1 MDPIPADL
9 VFLGG
14 QVLTLGGGRRAQAV
28 AVVDGRIAALG
39 ATNEVGAWIGPGTE
53 VVQLHG
59 RALLPGFV
67 DPHTHFGMTTFEP
80 VAVDCRI
87 PPLRDKHAVIDA
99 IAAAASAAPVGQWIL
114 GLGYSSRNGRTPM
127 ELLRE
132 DLDAAA
138 PENPVCVVDLSVHC
152 SYANSAAM
160 RLARLTKE
168 TPDPDGGHYV
178 RDAHGEAAGTL
189 WERAMDT
196 IYGLSL
202 TGLTEA
208 YGEDAVAELV
218 RQNSQ
223 RHLALGI
230 TSVADAAVTPEAARM
245 YRTADQRGKLP
256 MTLHE
261 MRAGPGFF
269 AEPDPIAQH
278 EFLQSSPPTTRLL
291 GGTMKMFMD
300 PVFPRNAGYQV
311 HPDGTKE
318 RLGRPYYQPERAG
331 ALAAEASSRG
341 LQVAIHCL
349 GTWAIDLAMDAIG
362 EAIRE
367 SESADQRH
375 RLEHFTTP
383 TYEQIHRAAGM
394 ELTVVTQPSFF
405 YQGGEK
411 SAERLAESGIDAPP
425 APLRRMIDEGLSVAL
440 SSDFPCGPLAPLA
453 GISSLVSR
461 QTRGSLEPVAAEEA
475 ISAAE
480 AVELYTIAGAR
491 SMHRETE
498 VGSIEV
504 GKRADV
510 IVLTH
515 DPTAVDPTM
524 LREISVEQTYVDG
537 LRVFDLYGRTVAASG

>member
-1 MDPIPADL
+1 M
-9 VFLGG
+9 
-14 QVLTLGGGRRAQAV
+14 LTFDGGRRAQAV
-28 AVVDGRIAALG
+28 AVRDGLIAAVG
-39 ATNEVGAWIGPGTE
+39 STAEVGAWIAPGTQ
-53 VVQLHG
+53 VVNLSG
-59 RALLPGFV
+59 RALSPGFV

-87 PPLRDKHAVIDA
+87 PPLRDKFAVIDA
-99 IAAAASAAPVGQWIL
+99 IAAAASAAPRGQWIL

-160 RLARLTKE
+160 TLARLTKE
-168 TPDPDGGHYV
+168 TPDPDGGAYV
-178 RDAHGEAAGTL
+178 RTPHGEPAGTL
-189 WERAMDT
+189 WERAMDS
-196 IYGLSL
+196 IYGMSIA
-202 TGLTEA
+202 GLAEA
-208 YGEDAVAELV
+208 YGPETVADLV
-218 RQNSQ
+218 EQNSR

-230 TSVADAAVTPEAARM
+230 TSVADASVTPEAAAV
-245 YRTADQRGKLP
+245 YRDADRLGRLP

-261 MRAGPGFF
+261 MRAGAGFF
-269 AEPDPIAQH
+269 AEPDPVRQH
-278 EFLQSSPPTTRLL
+278 QFFEASPPTDRLR

-300 PVFPRNAGYQV
+300 PVFPRNAGYQI

-367 SESADQRH
+367 SAQADQRH

-383 TYEQIHRAAGM
+383 TYEQITRAAGM
-394 ELTVVTQPSFF
+394 DLTVVTQPSFF
-405 YQGGEK
+405 FQGGEK
-411 SAERLAESGIDAPP
+411 TVERLRDAGVDAPP
-425 APLRRMIDEGLSVAL
+425 APLRRMLDEGLTVAL
-440 SSDFPCGPLAPLA
+440 SSDFPCGPLDPLA

-475 ISAAE
+475 ITAE
-480 AVELYTIAGAR
+480 EAIGLYTTAGAR
-491 SMHRETE
+491 AMHREHE
-498 VGSIEV
+498 AGSITV
-504 GKRADV
+504 GKRADLV
-510 IVLTH
+510 VFSH

-524 LREISVEQTYVDG
+524 IREVTVEQTYVDG
-537 LRVFDLYGRTVAASG
+537 RRLFDRYGRAPEPSSGVTTAR

>member
-1 MDPIPADL
+1 MDATAADL

-14 QVLTLGGGRRAQAV
+14 QVLTMDRGLRAQAV
-28 AVVDGRIAALG
+28 AVIDGRIVAVG
-39 ATNEVGAWIGPGTE
+39 PSSEVGAWIGAGTQVVNLVGRTLIPG
-53 VVQLHG
+53 L
-59 RALLPGFV
+59 V

-80 VAVDCRI
+80 VAVDCRV
-87 PPLRDKHAVIDA
+87 PPLRDKYAVIDA

-132 DLDAAA
+132 DLDVAA
-138 PENPVCVVDLSVHC
+138 PDNPVCVVDLSVHC

-168 TPDPDGGHYV
+168 TPDPEGGHYV
-178 RDAHGEAAGTL
+178 RDVHGEAAGTL

-196 IYGLSL
+196 IYGMSIA
-202 TGLTEA
+202 GLAEA
-208 YGEDAVAELV
+208 YGEEAVAELV

-223 RHLALGI
+223 RHLSLGI
-230 TSVADAAVTPEAARM
+230 TSVADASVTPEAAEV
-245 YRTADQRGKLP
+245 YRTADRLGRLP

-261 MRAGPGFF
+261 MRAGAGFF
-269 AEPDPIAQH
+269 AEPDPVAQH
-278 EFLQSSPPTTRLL
+278 EFFEASPPTDRLR

-300 PVFPRNAGYQV
+300 PVFPRNAGYQI
-311 HPDGTKE
+311 HADGTKE

-367 SESADQRH
+367 SASTDQRH

-383 TYEQIHRAAGM
+383 TYEQIARAANM
-394 ELTVVTQPSFF
+394 DLTVVTQPSFF

-411 SAERLAESGIDAPP
+411 SAERLREAGIDAPP

-440 SSDFPCGPLAPLA
+440 SSDFPCGPLDPLA
-453 GISSLVSR
+453 GIASLVSR
-461 QTRGSLEPVAAEEA
+461 QTRGSLAPIAADEAITAEEA
-475 ISAAE
+475 LG
-480 AVELYTIAGAR
+480 LYTTAGAR
-491 SMHRETE
+491 AMHREAEAGTVE
-498 VGSIEV
+498 I
-504 GKRADV
+504 GKRADLV
-510 IVLTH
+510 VLSH

-524 LREISVEQTYVDG
+524 LREVAVEQTYVDG
-537 LRVFDLYGRTVAASG
+537 QRLYDRFGREVRRR

>member
-1 MDPIPADL
+1 MDATPADL

-14 QVLTLGGGRRAQAV
+14 QVLTGAGARRAQAV
-28 AVVDGRIAALG
+28 AVAAG
-39 ATNEVGAWIGPGTE
+39 TVAAVGPTSEVGAWIGPDTE
-53 VVQLHG
+53 VVNLHG
-59 RALLPGFV
+59 RALIPGFV

-80 VAVDCRI
+80 VAVDCRV

-99 IAAAASAAPVGQWIL
+99 IAAAASAAPAGQWIL

-160 RLARLTKE
+160 HLARLTKE
-168 TPDPDGGHYV
+168 TPDPDGGHVV
-178 RDAHGEAAGTL
+178 RDVHGEAAGTL

-196 IYGLSL
+196 IYGMSL

-208 YGEDAVAELV
+208 YGDDAVAELV
-218 RQNSQ
+218 RQNCQ

-230 TSVADAAVTPEAARM
+230 TSVADAAVTPEAARV
-245 YRTADQRGKLP
+245 YRSAERRGALP

-269 AEPDPIAQH
+269 AQPDPLEVAS
-278 EFLQSSPPTTRLL
+278 LAPPSSERLI

-300 PVFPRNAGYQV
+300 PVFPRSAGYQF
-311 HPDGTKE
+311 HPDGTRE

-367 SESADQRH
+367 SAAADQRH

-383 TYEQIHRAAGM
+383 TYEQIARAATM
-394 ELTVVTQPSFF
+394 DLTVVTQPSFF

-411 SAERLAESGIDAPP
+411 SAERLREAGVDAPP
-425 APLRRMIDEGLSVAL
+425 APLRRMIDEGLNVAL
-440 SSDFPCGPLAPLA
+440 SSDFPCGPLDPLA

-461 QTRGSLEPVAAEEA
+461 QTRGSLDPVAAEEA
-475 ISAAE
+475 ITADE
-480 AVELYTIAGAR
+480 ALALYTVAGAR
-491 SMHRETE
+491 SMHRDAE
-498 VGSIEV
+498 VGTIEA
-504 GKRADV
+504 GKRADLV
-510 IVLTH
+510 VLSH
-515 DPTAVDPTM
+515 DVTAVDPTM
-524 LREISVEQTYVDG
+524 VREVGVEQTYVDG
-537 LRVFDLYGRTVAASG
+537 RRVYDRYGRTDPRG